1 MAAVAVVNRGGDK
14 KEQQEHKKQNS
25 NSRSWIDYFISIHKQ
40 NGASAIKILS
50 FRRFRVSSPQGEC
63 RGGNVISIIG
73 VVNVFLLL
81 YYNRER
87 TTTVIW

>member
-1 MAAVAVVNRGGDK
+1 M
-14 KEQQEHKKQNS
+14 
-25 NSRSWIDYFISIHKQ
+25 
-40 NGASAIKILS
+40 KILS
-50 FRRFRVSSPQGEC
+50 FRRFRVSSPKGEC